1 MHIGPYQL
9 KNNLIVAPMA
19 GVTDRPFR
27 QLCKSMGAGMAV
39 SEMVASN
46 SLLWG
51 SEKTRRRANHDGEV
65 DPISVQIAGA
75 DPQMLAEAARYN
87 VDQGAQIID
96 INMGCPAK
104 KVCNVMAGSAL
115 LKDEPLVGRILDA
128 VVGAVNVP
136 VTLKIRTGWDRG
148 NRNAIQV
155 ARIAEEAGIQAL
167 AIHGRT
173 RACGFSGEA
182 EYDTIAAVKAE
193 VGIPVIAN
201 GDISTP
207 EQVKQVL
214 DYTRADA
221 VMIGRAAQGRPW
233 MFREIQHYLETG
245 DQLPPPEVEEIHRVL
260 IAHLNDL
267 YEFYGEYTGVRVA
280 RKHIS
285 WYTKGLAGSAAFR
298 HAMNQLETS
307 VEQLAAVNEFFA
319 QLAEPRAAPDLCRG
333 TRSMIN
339 ENEMARMVRKAIDG
353 YFRDLDG
360 EKPCAVYDMVIH
372 CVEKPLLESVLHRVR
387 GNQTHAAEMLGINRN
402 TLRKKM
408 RVHGIKF

>member
-1 MHIGPYQL
+1 MTPFPVKQMNSIVDAARAMHIGPLQL
-9 KNNLIVAPMA
+9 RNNLVVAPMA

-27 QLCKSMGAGMAV
+27 QLCKRMGAGMAV

-51 SEKTRRRANHDGEV
+51 SEKTRRRANHEGEV

-75 DPQMLAEAARYN
+75 DPRMLADAARYN

-128 VVGAVNVP
+128 VVGAVDAP
-136 VTLKIRTGWDRG
+136 VTLKIRTGWDRD
-148 NRNAIQV
+148 NRNALAV
-155 ARIAEEAGIQAL
+155 ARVAERAGVKAL
-167 AIHGRT
+167 AVHGRT
-173 RACGFSGEA
+173 RACGFSGQA
-182 EYDTIAAVKAE
+182 EYDTIAAVKAA

-207 EQVKQVL
+207 EKVKEVL
-214 DYTRADA
+214 DYTKADA

-233 MFREIQHYLETG
+233 MFREILHYLETG
-245 DQLPPPEVEEIHRVL
+245 AALPPPEVEEIRRVL
-260 IAHLNDL
+260 LAHLDEL
-267 YEFYGEYTGVRVA
+267 YEFYGEHTGVRVA

-298 HAMNQLETS
+298 HDMNQLETRA
-307 VEQLAAVNEFFA
+307 EQRAAVDGFFA
-319 QLAEPRAAPDLCRG
+319 QLADRGRRLNYVEDLAA
-333 TRSMIN
+333 
-339 ENEMARMVRKAIDG
+339 
-353 YFRDLDG
+353 
-360 EKPCAVYDMVIH
+360 
-372 CVEKPLLESVLHRVR
+372 
-387 GNQTHAAEMLGINRN
+387 
-402 TLRKKM
+402 
-408 RVHGIKF
+408 

>member
-1 MHIGPYQL
+1 MRIGPHQL
-9 KNNLIVAPMA
+9 KNNLVVAPMA

-51 SEKTRRRANHDGEV
+51 SEKTRRRANHEGEV
-65 DPISVQIAGA
+65 DPIAVQIAGA
-75 DPQMLAEAARYN
+75 DPAMLAEAARYN

-128 VVGAVNVP
+128 VVAAVSVP

-148 NRNAIQV
+148 NRNAVSV
-155 ARIAEEAGIQAL
+155 ARTAEQAGIQAL

-173 RACGFSGEA
+173 RACGFSGTA
-182 EYDTIAAVKAE
+182 EYDTIAAVKDRVA
-193 VGIPVIAN
+193 IPVIAN
-201 GDISTP
+201 GDIGTP
-207 EQVKQVL
+207 EKVREVL
-214 DYTRADA
+214 HYTGADA

-233 MFREIQHYLETG
+233 MFREILHYLETG
-245 DQLPPPEVEEIHRVL
+245 TRLPHPEVSEIHRVL
-260 IAHLNDL
+260 VGHLHEL
-267 YEFYGEYTGVRVA
+267 YHFYGEYTGVRVA

-298 HAMNQLETS
+298 HAMNQLETRF
-307 VEQLAAVNEFFA
+307 EQLEAVNGFFA
-319 QLAEPRAAPDLCRG
+319 QLADRGQHLTYVEELAA
-333 TRSMIN
+333 
-339 ENEMARMVRKAIDG
+339 
-353 YFRDLDG
+353 
-360 EKPCAVYDMVIH
+360 
-372 CVEKPLLESVLHRVR
+372 
-387 GNQTHAAEMLGINRN
+387 
-402 TLRKKM
+402 
-408 RVHGIKF
+408 